1 MDNDALPIIPIPEER
16 EQAWERY
23 EKRFGKPYPLDLIY
37 QKYGN
42 DWEAEVKDIDRRI
55 KNNDPA

>member
-1 MDNDALPIIPIPEER
+1 MKDIDVPAILIPDER